1 MANAIDAYKSIG
13 AYSSSLVMDET
24 DLDRLQDIIIEA
36 GVMDSKVDFDLIVD
50 NSFAEEAER
59 SV

>member
-1 MANAIDAYKSIG
+1 
-13 AYSSSLVMDET
+13 MDET